1 VEPPHLEAPGLEAAR
16 SEARLEPPR
25 STPARLPALQPLS
38 PARYKIQFTAG
49 PELHDDLERLQA
61 LMRSEVPDGD
71 LAAIIAKAVREMRQ
85 RLEARRF
92 AQVRSPRK
100 PTSPPDG
107 SSRHVPAEVR
117 RLVYRRDGSQC
128 RFLDAEGRRCPER
141 HRLEYHHQHAFGLG
155 GGPEPDNICLVCGPH
170 NRYLAERDYGRK
182 KMSQYWR
189 STREGRDG
197 ARTDACSPD
206 ADGVDPPK

>member
-1 VEPPHLEAPGLEAAR
+1 M
-16 SEARLEPPR
+16 
-25 STPARLPALQPLS
+25 PALQPLS
-38 PARYKIQFTAG
+38 PGRYKIQFTAG
-49 PELHDDLERLQA
+49 KELHDDLERLQA

-92 AQVRSPRK
+92 AQVRSPGP
-100 PTSPPDG
+100 PTSPPDA
-107 SSRHVPAEVR
+107 SSRHIPAEVR

-128 RFLDAEGRRCPER
+128 RFVDAQGRRCPER
-141 HRLEYHHQHAFGLG
+141 HRLEYHHRHAFGRG

-170 NRYLAERDYGRK
+170 NRYLAELDYGRK

-189 STREGRDG
+189 STRESRDG
-197 ARTDACSPD
+197 ARADACSRE
-206 ADGVDPPK
+206 ADGVDPPR